1 MRKWLCFAFILT
13 FAIVVQ
19 AQKPLLLHQPAVSA
33 SQLVFSYGDDLWS
46 APGEGGAAH
55 PLTTGPGSKSDA
67 AFSPDGKWVAFTGT
81 YDGNADVYVMP
92 ATGGEPKRL
101 TFHPALDGVVGWTP
115 DGKQVLFSSSRN
127 SYAGFTQL
135 FTVSLDGGLPHE
147 LPLPEGV
154 MGSFSPDGQ
163 QLAYV
168 PVWNW
173 QPGRAWK
180 NYRGG
185 RTARIWIAKLADS
198 SVTEIPRDKNSND
211 FNPLWIGDKI
221 YFLSDRNGPITMF
234 VYDTR
239 SKKVDQLLPV
249 TSDIKHASAGP
260 GEIVYEQLGSL
271 HKLDLRSG
279 KSAAIN
285 VEVAGDLPDLRP
297 HYVKVGDRVS
307 HYALSPTGVRAVF
320 EAHGEILTVPADKGD
335 IRNLTNTTNTAERD
349 PAWSP
354 DGKWIAY
361 FSDENGEY
369 ALHLRSQ
376 DGTQLKK
383 IGLGEVPSFFY
394 RPQWSPDSN
403 KIAYTDKR
411 LNVWYVDLAKG
422 TPVKLDTNYYEAPF
436 HTLDPAWSPDSRW
449 IAYTK
454 TLASHMRAVFVFSL
468 ESGKPEQITDGMSD
482 ARYAAFDRDG
492 KYLYFT
498 ASTNVGPTNGWLD
511 LSSFA
516 RPVTRS
522 VYVVVLRKDLPSPI
536 APQSDE
542 EKAAQEAK
550 PEEKAAL
557 QEDPHPMSPNPGG
570 MRVGQL
576 QGSGSE
582 EKGSTDEKTADKK
595 PEKKQPVSVKIDFEN
610 IDQRILA
617 LPIPARNYT
626 GLHTGASGTVY
637 LTEAPVMP
645 TFGPGGISQTLY
657 RFELEPRRTHKLLEG
672 ISAFA
677 LSFDGKKM
685 LYRQGAGEN
694 AKWHIAS
701 VPPPSKPG
709 EGPSP
714 AAEAAPRI
722 SGMALKL
729 DDMQVLSDPRA
740 EWKQEYREVWRI
752 ERDFFYDPNL
762 HGVNWR
768 EAEKRYAPYIEAA
781 ACRADLDYVF
791 TDMLGEMSVGH
802 MNVRPPQPP
811 HSTQPKTGL
820 LGVDYK
826 IENGRYRFAKI
837 YQGENWNPELRAPL
851 TGPGVNVK
859 QGEYLLEVAGRELK
873 GSDNVFSFFQATAGK
888 SVVMKVGSDPSGKG
902 ARAVTVVPIDN
913 ETNLRNREWID
924 GNRRTVEQ
932 LSAGRVAY
940 VYLPD
945 TAVGGY
951 TYFNR
956 YFYAQIDKLGAVLDE
971 RFNRG
976 GQAADYIID
985 VLRKPLMNYFMTR
998 EGHPFTTPVGSIF
1011 GPKVMVTNMYAG
1023 SGGDALPW
1031 YFRHEKIG
1039 PLVGTR
1045 TWGGLVGIY
1054 DYPQLMDGG
1063 AVTAPRVAFY
1073 NPKGEWDVEN
1083 VGVPPDYE
1091 VPFDPAAWR
1100 QGRDPQLEKA
1110 VDLVLAQ
1117 LKKEPRKSVEHQPF
1131 PNYHQTKGKATGGGH

>member
-1 MRKWLCFAFILT
+1 MRNWLCCAFILS
-13 FAIVVQ
+13 FAILAQ
-19 AQKPLLLHQPAVSA
+19 AQKPLLLHKPAAGA

-46 APGEGGAAH
+46 APRDGGPAH
-55 PLTTGPGSKSDA
+55 PLTTGAGTKTDA
-67 AFSPDGKWVAFTGT
+67 AISPDGKWIAYTGA
-81 YDGNADVYVMP
+81 YEGNADVYVMP
-92 ATGGEPKRL
+92 ASGGVPVRL
-101 TFHPALDGVVGWTP
+101 TFHPVADVVVGWTP
-115 DGKQVLFSSSRN
+115 DSKQVLFRSSRD
-127 SYAGFTQL
+127 SYAGFDRL
-135 FTVSLDGGLPHE
+135 FTVGLEGGLPHE
-147 LPLPEGV
+147 IPLPEGV
-154 MGSFSPDGQ
+154 MGSFSPDGR

-185 RTARIWIAKLADS
+185 RTARVWIAKLSDS
-198 SVTEIPRDKNSND
+198 SVIEIPRENNSND
-211 FNPLWIGDKI
+211 FNPLWIGEKI

-239 SKKVDQLLPV
+239 SKKVEQVLPP
-249 TSDIKHASAGP
+249 TSDIKSASAAP

-271 HKLDLRSG
+271 HRLDLRSG
-279 KSAAIN
+279 KSAAIS
-285 VEVAGDLPDLRP
+285 VEVAGDLPSLRP
-297 HYVKVGDRVS
+297 HYVKAGDHIS
-307 HYALSPTGVRAVF
+307 NYAISPTGVRAVF
-320 EAHGEILTVPADKGD
+320 EAHGEIFSVPADRGD
-335 IRNLTNTTNTAERD
+335 IRNLTNTTAAAERD

-361 FSDENGEY
+361 FSDESGEY

-376 DGTQLKK
+376 DGTELKK
-383 IGLGEVPSFFY
+383 IGLGEPPSFFY
-394 RPQWSPDSN
+394 EPKWSPDSK

-411 LNVWYVDLAKG
+411 LNLWYVDLARG
-422 TPVKLDTNYYEAPF
+422 SPVKLDTDYYEAPF
-436 HTLDPAWSPDSRW
+436 HSLDPAWAPDSKW
-449 IAYTK
+449 IAYTRQ
-454 TLASHMRAVFVFSL
+454 LPSHMRAVFVYSL
-468 ESGKPEQITDGMSD
+468 ENGKAQQITDGMSD

-542 EKAAQEAK
+542 EKAAAESK
-550 PEEKAAL
+550 PEDKPAGVAM
-557 QEDPHPMSPNPGG
+557 QA
-570 MRVGQL
+570 
-576 QGSGSE
+576 SGSE
-582 EKGSTDEKTADKK
+582 EKGAASDEKTADKK
-595 PEKKQPVSVKIDFEN
+595 PKQPVSVTIDFEN

-617 LPIPARNYT
+617 LPIPARNYV
-626 GLHTGASGTVY
+626 GLEAGASGMIY
-637 LTEAPVMP
+637 LGEQPVVP
-645 TFGPGGISQTLY
+645 TAGPGGRSATVY
-657 RFELEPRRTHKLLEG
+657 RFELEPRKTTKLLDG
-672 ISAFA
+672 VTAFR

-685 LYRQGAGEN
+685 LYRQGAGEHTR
-694 AKWHIAS
+694 WLIAS
-701 VPPPSKPG
+701 VPPPSKSG
-709 EGPSP
+709 EPPSA
-714 AAEAAPRI
+714 AAEQGPRI
-722 SGMALKL
+722 TGMPLKL
-729 DDMQVLSDPRA
+729 DDMEVYVDPRA
-740 EWKQEYREVWRI
+740 EWQQEYREVWRI

-762 HGVNWR
+762 HGVNLTA
-768 EAEKRYAPYIEAA
+768 AEKHYAPYVEAA
-781 ACRADLDYVF
+781 ASRADLDYVF

-802 MNVRPPQPP
+802 MNVRPPQAPR
-811 HSTQPKTGL
+811 STQPKTGL
-820 LGVDYK
+820 LGADYK

-851 TGPGVNVK
+851 TEPGVNVK
-859 QGEYLLEVAGRELK
+859 QGDYLLEVAGRELK
-873 GSDNVFSFFQATAGK
+873 GSDNLFSFFQATAGK
-888 SVVMKVGSDPSGKG
+888 SVVIKVGSDPGGKG
-902 ARAVTVVPIDN
+902 ARTATVVPIDN
-913 ETNLRNREWID
+913 ETNLRNRAWID
-924 GNRRTVEQ
+924 ANRRKVEE
-932 LSAGRVAY
+932 LGGGRVAY

-956 YFYAQIDKLGAVLDE
+956 YFYAQINAQGAVLDE

-985 VLRKPLMNYFMTR
+985 NLRKPLMNYWFTR

-1054 DYPQLMDGG
+1054 DYPPLMDGG
-1063 AVTAPRVAFY
+1063 SVTAPRVAFY
-1073 NPKGEWDVEN
+1073 NPHGEWDVEN

-1100 QGRDPQLEKA
+1100 LGRDPQLEKA
-1110 VDLVLAQ
+1110 VDLVLDQ
-1117 LKKEPRKSVEHQPF
+1117 LKKSPRKSVDHQPF
-1131 PNYHQTKGKATGGGH
+1131 PNYHETKGTAAGGGR